1 MRNRRSIIVA
11 IVCAVVVG
19 IVIAKF
25 GSSRVPSEQPAAR
38 SDGMVRI
45 TPNRIPL
52 AASVARLCIAPS
64 LVYGPHLD
72 AGEVH
77 IYANQL
83 ALDYRRAH
91 PNEFEYPIGSKFVKE
106 KYSSPGD
113 ENPDVA
119 TLMER
124 RSAKGDVSD
133 WDFSIISLPAG
144 TPLQS
149 NGRVSCVSCHERY
162 KDTGYVSSDSEKALR
177 KHLGI
182 E

>member
-1 MRNRRSIIVA
+1 MGNRRSIIVA

-19 IVIAKF
+19 IVIVKF
-25 GSSRVPSEQPAAR
+25 GSSRVPSEPAAS

-45 TPNRIPL
+45 TPRRIPL
-52 AASVARLCIAPS
+52 AASVATLCIAPS
-64 LVYGPHLD
+64 SVYGPHLD
-72 AGEVH
+72 AAEVH

-83 ALDYRRAH
+83 ALGYRRAH
-91 PNEFEYPIGSKFVKE
+91 PNEFVYPIGAKFIKE

-119 TLMER
+119 TVMER

-133 WDFSIISLPAG
+133 WNFSIISLPAR

-149 NGRVSCVSCHERY
+149 NSQVSCIECHENY
-162 KDTGYVSSDSEKALR
+162 KDTGYVSSDSEAALR
-177 KHLGI
+177 KHLRI
-182 E
+182 D